1 MLLQSVLVIL
11 PLFISGVLAEQ
22 DPLNWWK
29 ATVVYQVYPRSFK
42 DSNGDGNGDL
52 SGITEKLDHLKDL
65 GVGTVWL
72 SPIYKSPM
80 ADNGYDISNFYDIDP
95 SFGTLDDFDK
105 LKARAKELDIKLVLD
120 FVPNHSS
127 DESEWFQKSVKRIE
141 PYTDFYVWHDGKI
154 DPETGKRVEPNNWI
168 SVFSG
173 PMWEWNEERQ
183 QYYLHQFGAKQ
194 PDFNYRNP
202 AVREEMKNVIR
213 FWIERGVDGF
223 RVDAVPHLLEDA
235 EFTDE
240 ERTYYEGVPP
250 TSYDYLYHVH
260 TTNRPETY
268 DLIKEWRAYI
278 DEEFNDKDN
287 HTRILMTEAYAS
299 VEETMAYYGNDTNP
313 GAHFSFNFNLVSRP
327 TSAQDFD
334 NLVHQW
340 VDNVPKGKQS
350 NWVAGNHDNPRVATR
365 YGPAM
370 VDAVNML
377 VTLLPGTAVT
387 YNGEEIGM
395 TDLAMESPNDSR
407 DPERTPFQ
415 WDNSTSAGFSTSEDT
430 WLPVNPNYKEL
441 NLAAQKL
448 ANQSHYHVYKQLV
461 AARSHITIQTGSLR
475 TRVIGDN
482 VFSFLRDLEGSDSFV
497 VAINVSDSEQDV
509 HLDEA
514 FPGLSEFLT
523 VYTASVGSRFVP
535 GDQVS
540 RSLTVGPRDA
550 LVLTQCRVLAE
561 IDVK

>member
-1 MLLQSVLVIL
+1 MFLRSVIAIL
-11 PLFISGVLAEQ
+11 PLFFSGLPAEQ
-22 DPLNWWK
+22 DPLDWWK
-29 ATVVYQVYPRSFK
+29 TTVVYQVYPRSFK

-52 SGITEKLDHLKDL
+52 NGITEKLDHLKDL

-80 ADNGYDISNFYDIDP
+80 ADNGYDISDFYDIDP
-95 SFGTLDDFDK
+95 SFGTLDDFDR
-105 LKARAKELDIKLVLD
+105 LRARAKDLDIKLVLD

-127 DESEWFQKSVKRIE
+127 DEHEWFQKSVQRIE
-141 PYTDFYVWHDGKI
+141 PYTDYYVWHDGKI
-154 DPETGKRVEPNNWI
+154 DPQTGERVEPSNWI

-173 PMWEWNEERQ
+173 PMWTWNEERQ
-183 QYYLHQFGAKQ
+183 QYYLHQFLVKQ
-194 PDFNYRNP
+194 PDFNFRNP
-202 AVREEMKNVIR
+202 AVMEEMKNIIR

-223 RVDAVPHLLEDA
+223 RVDAVPHLVEDA

-250 TSYDYLYHVH
+250 TDYNYLYHVH

-268 DLIKEWRAYI
+268 DIIKEWRAYM
-278 DEEFNDKDN
+278 DEEFTNKDN

-313 GAHFSFNFNLVSRP
+313 GAYFTFNFNLVSSP
-327 TSAQDFD
+327 TSAQDID

-340 VDNVPKGKQS
+340 VDNVPEGKQS
-350 NWVAGNHDNPRVATR
+350 NWVAGNHDNSRVATR

-377 VTLLPGTAVT
+377 VTLLPGTGVT

-415 WDNSTSAGFSTSEDT
+415 WDDSISAGFSTSEDT

-461 AARSHITIQTGSLR
+461 AARSHPTIQKGDLHTS
-475 TRVIGDN
+475 VIGGS
-482 VFSFLRDLEGSDSFV
+482 VFTFLRELESSNSFV
-497 VAINVSDSEQDV
+497 VVINVSDSNQVVD
-509 HLDEA
+509 LNEA
-514 FPGLSEFLT
+514 FPGLSESLT
-523 VYTASVGSRFVP
+523 VYAASVGSRFVP
-535 GDQVS
+535 GEQVS
-540 RSLTVGPRDA
+540 RTLTLDPRDA
-550 LVLTQCRVLAE
+550 LVLTQ
-561 IDVK
+561 